1 MTSSYQKISGFDR
14 PHVSEMLSESKISSL
29 ESRFK
34 SFRICIACEFAV
46 CVWTIAVSGKKKL
59 RLQKYPDTCGRG
71 GRYKTQVTGPRSQVP
86 GPRSQVA
93 GHRSHVT
100 GRRSQVARHRKFNKK
115 VRYLIR
121 LFMFI
126 CFFHFRLRH
135 DQAYVCHRPCFPVL
149 F

>member
-1 MTSSYQKISGFDR
+1 M
-14 PHVSEMLSESKISSL
+14 SKRL
-29 ESRFK
+29 
-34 SFRICIACEFAV
+34 
-46 CVWTIAVSGKKKL
+46 GKMDMVVEKL
-59 RLQKYPDTCGRG
+59 RTFQESGGSMVQSQLQPPRSAGTKR
-71 GRYKTQVTGPRSQVP
+71 RSQVTGRRSQVTGHRSQVPGPRSQVP

-93 GHRSHVT
+93 GRRSQVAGPRSQVV
-100 GRRSQVARHRKFNKK
+100 GRRSQVAGHRKFNKK

-135 DQAYVCHRPCFPVL
+135 NQAYVCHRPCFPVL

>member
-1 MTSSYQKISGFDR
+1 MLDVNDAWMGDHPCIS
-14 PHVSEMLSESKISSL
+14 
-29 ESRFK
+29 
-34 SFRICIACEFAV
+34 CAV
-46 CVWTIAVSGKKKL
+46 WGINVAFHLHNRQVQNAGHRS
-59 RLQKYPDTCGRG
+59 QVAGRRSQVA
-71 GRYKTQVTGPRSQVP
+71 GRRSQVPGRRSQVPGPRSQVP

-93 GHRSHVT
+93 GRRSQVA
-100 GRRSQVARHRKFNKK
+100 GRRSQVTGHRKFNKK